1 MKTWIKICGTT
12 NLADALAAV
21 DAGADALG
29 FLFADSR
36 RRVELETVKAIVAEL
51 PANTEKIGVFVNEP
65 AEVVMKVARDAG
77 LTGVQLHG
85 DESPKY
91 VNELRQISGDNRIKV
106 LKSISAEAAQSQ
118 GLGSFSGCEE
128 CVDVL
133 MVDSGNVIMRGGT
146 GRVFDWLRSSDF
158 VMSLQQRSPVVIAG
172 GLDPQ
177 NVGAAI
183 CLFRPWGVDVVTGV
197 EKKFGKKDHAKV
209 RSFIAAVRAA
219 DQLPSGAPVED
230 KHL

>member
-36 RRVELETVKAIVAEL
+36 RRVEPETVKAIVAEL
-51 PANTEKIGVFVNEP
+51 PATTEKIGVFVNEP
-65 AEVVMKVARDAG
+65 VDVVMNVAREAG

-85 DESPKY
+85 DESPQY
-91 VNELRQISGDNRIKV
+91 VSHLRQISGSKLIKI

-118 GLGSFSGCEE
+118 GLGSFAGFEE

-146 GRVFDWLRSSDF
+146 GQVFDWLRTSDF
-158 VMSLQQRSPVVIAG
+158 VMGLQQRSRVVIAG

-197 EKKFGKKDHAKV
+197 EKEFGKKDNAKI

-219 DQLPSGAPVED
+219 DQSPAKD
-230 KHL
+230 KDL

>member
-1 MKTWIKICGTT
+1 MRTWIKICGTT
-12 NLADALAAV
+12 NREDALAAV

-36 RRVELETVKAIVAEL
+36 RRVKPETVKAIIAEL
-51 PANTEKIGVFVNEP
+51 PAATEKIGLFVNEP
-65 AEVVMKVARDAG
+65 AEFVMRVACETG

-85 DESPKY
+85 DESPRY
-91 VNELRQISGDNRIKV
+91 VSRLRQIAAIPRIKIM
-106 LKSISAEAAQSQ
+106 KSISAEAAQSQ
-118 GLGSFSGCEE
+118 GLVFFNGYQE

-133 MVDSGNVIMRGGT
+133 LVDSGNAIMRGGT
-146 GRVFDWLRSSDF
+146 GRVFDWLATRDF

-183 CLFRPWGVDVVTGV
+183 SLFRPWGVDVTTGV
-197 EKKFGKKDHAKV
+197 EKEYGKKDHEKIRA
-209 RSFIAAVRAA
+209 FIAAVRTA
-219 DQLPSGAPVED
+219 DAQQSSTTQ
-230 KHL
+230 

>member
-1 MKTWIKICGTT
+1 MRTWIKICGTT

-36 RRVELETVKAIVAEL
+36 RRVEPETVKAIVTEL
-51 PANTEKIGVFVNEP
+51 PASTEKIGVFVNEP
-65 AEVVMKVARDAG
+65 AEFVMKVARETG

-85 DESPKY
+85 DESPQY
-91 VNELRQISGDNRIKV
+91 VTQLRQISGANRIKIM
-106 LKSISAEAAQSQ
+106 KSISAEAGQSQ
-118 GLGSFSGCEE
+118 GLGFFTGREE

-133 MVDSGNVIMRGGT
+133 MVDSGSVIMRGGT
-146 GRVFDWLRSSDF
+146 GQVFDWLRSSDF

-177 NVGAAI
+177 NVVAAI

-197 EKKFGKKDHAKV
+197 EKEFGKKDHAKI

-219 DQLPSGAPVED
+219 DQLPVED